1 MLIDDLK
8 RWSFRIGMFSLAVL
22 IGGVGIPLMLTRI
35 SAQSPPAPTI
45 TQTYGLTLE
54 REDFTATAGQTNFAA
69 QVATRSTF
77 ALVFRNGAL
86 QRPNLD
92 YTLSGN
98 LSVIYPATT
107 MQAGDLVTLLYYR

>member
-1 MLIDDLK
+1 MKTPIWQIALWTFIGAMLVQIIQPIAM
-8 RWSFRIGMFSLAVL
+8 RVY
-22 IGGVGIPLMLTRI
+22 
-35 SAQSPPAPTI
+35 AQAPPGPAI

-54 REDFTATAGQTNFAA
+54 REDFTATAGQTTFAA

-77 ALVFRNGAL
+77 CLVFRNGVL
-86 QRPNLD
+86 QRTPVD

-98 LSVIYPATT
+98 LTVIYPATT